1 MKILFADDEIEDNYH
16 EDWIY
21 SELLADMEF
30 KDVPTDSVDVVRNGQ
45 ETDDMLSS
53 NKYEGII
60 LDIQMGV
67 GETPPEF
74 LVNIPRHM
82 VGLHILK
89 KIVKDEYK
97 NNQKIPLVVL
107 TGTAVAEDLRE
118 LNRIEAENS
127 YVKICIKPIVM
138 GNVFDEL
145 CKLKKHLSKSK

>member
-16 EDWIY
+16 EDWFY
-21 SELLADMEF
+21 SGLLDAMKF

-45 ETDDMLSS
+45 KTDDMLSS
-53 NKYEGII
+53 DKYEGII
-60 LDIQMGV
+60 LDIQMGI
-67 GETPPEF
+67 GETPSEF

-82 VGLHILK
+82 VGLEILK
-89 KIVKDEYK
+89 KIVNNKYEK
-97 NNQKIPLVVL
+97 NQKIPLIVL

-127 YVKICIKPIVM
+127 YVKICMKPIVM

>member
-16 EDWIY
+16 EDWFY
-21 SELLADMEF
+21 SGLLDAMKF

-45 ETDDMLSS
+45 ETDNMLSS

-60 LDIQMGV
+60 LDIQMGIS
-67 GETPPEF
+67 ETPPEF
-74 LVNIPRHM
+74 LVNIPRYM
-82 VGLHILK
+82 VGLEILK
-89 KIVKDEYK
+89 KIVRDEYK
-97 NNQKIPLVVL
+97 NNQKIPIVVL

-118 LNRIEAENS
+118 LNRIETENS
-127 YVKICIKPIVM
+127 YVKICMKPIVM